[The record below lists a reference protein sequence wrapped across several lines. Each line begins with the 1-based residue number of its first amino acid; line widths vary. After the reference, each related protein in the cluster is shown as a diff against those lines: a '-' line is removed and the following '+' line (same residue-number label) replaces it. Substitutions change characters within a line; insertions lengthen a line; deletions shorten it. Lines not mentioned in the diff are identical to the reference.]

1 MTSDSKAG
9 VYLSLYAPPLSVLT
23 QEPRQE
29 ILIELVTTMCTEQM
43 TSDENSAGNPVLS
56 TSFLG
61 NAHDTSD
68 GLRVLQTSS
77 TPSFRR
83 CE

>member
-61 NAHDTSD
+61 SD